1 MNPRITH
8 IICLTLILAIFA
20 AAAWF
25 YPQLPE
31 MVPSHWNAQGEV
43 DGYMAKPWGVF
54 LMPLVT
60 LGIYLMFFA
69 LPLIS
74 PHGFRMEK
82 FTTVV
87 RVFQTVMVVF
97 MSLVTVTTLLAA
109 RGDAV
114 PISNITLAAVGM
126 LFLILGNYMGK
137 VRKNFFIGIRTP
149 WTLASDE
156 VWARTHR
163 LGGWTFSIAG
173 LLMMVASFTG
183 SNFEILIWI
192 SIGAAMTP
200 VVYSFILYRKL
211 EGLGPDSEDT

>member
-1 MNPRITH
+1 MNNRITH
-8 IICLTLILAIFA
+8 IICLGLILAIFVV
-20 AAAWF
+20 AAWL

-31 MVPSHWNAQGEV
+31 SVPSHWNAQGEI
-43 DGYMAKPWGVF
+43 DGYMSKPWGVF
-54 LMPLVT
+54 LMPLIT
-60 LGIYLMFFA
+60 LAIYLMFFA

-82 FTTVV
+82 FTSVV
-87 RVFQTVMVVF
+87 RVFQTVMVLF
-97 MSLVTVTTLLAA
+97 MSLVTVTALLAA

-114 PISNITLAAVGM
+114 PVSNITLGAVGM
-126 LFLILGNYMGK
+126 LLVVLGNYMGK

-173 LLMMVASFTG
+173 LLMMITSFTG
-183 SNFEILIWI
+183 ANVEILVWI
-192 SIGAAMTP
+192 CAGAALIP
-200 VVYSFILYRKL
+200 VLYSFILYRKL
-211 EGLGPDSEDT
+211 EGLGPDTEDS

>member
-1 MNPRITH
+1 MNKRLTH
-8 IICLTLILAIFA
+8 FICLGLILAGFVV
-20 AAAWF
+20 AAWL

-31 MVPSHWNAQGEV
+31 SVPSHWNARGEV
-43 DGYMAKPWGVF
+43 DGYMSKPWGVF
-54 LMPLVT
+54 LMPVIT
-60 LGIYLMFFA
+60 LAIYLMFFA

-82 FTTVV
+82 FTSVV
-87 RVFQTVMVVF
+87 RVFQTVMVLF

-114 PISNITLAAVGM
+114 PVSNITLGAVGM
-126 LFLILGNYMGK
+126 LFVVLGNYMGK

-173 LLMMVASFTG
+173 LLIMAISFTG
-183 SNFEILIWI
+183 ASAESMIWI
-192 SIGAAMTP
+192 TAGAALVP
-200 VVYSFILYRKL
+200 VLYSFILYRKL
-211 EGLGPDSEDT
+211 EGLGPDAEDS

>member
-1 MNPRITH
+1 MNNRITH
-8 IICLTLILAIFA
+8 IICLGLILAIFV
-20 AAAWF
+20 AAAWL

-31 MVPSHWNAQGEV
+31 SVPSHWNAQGEI

-54 LMPLVT
+54 LMPLIT
-60 LGIYLMFFA
+60 LAIYLMFFA

-82 FTTVV
+82 FTNVV
-87 RVFQTVMVVF
+87 RVFQTVMVLF
-97 MSLVTVTTLLAA
+97 MSLVTVTALLAA

-114 PISNITLAAVGM
+114 PVSNITLGAVGM
-126 LFLILGNYMGK
+126 LLVVLGNYMGK

-173 LLMMVASFTG
+173 LLMMITSFTG
-183 SNFEILIWI
+183 ANVEILVWI
-192 SIGAAMTP
+192 CAGAALIP
-200 VVYSFILYRKL
+200 VLYSFILYRKL
-211 EGLGPDSEDT
+211 EGLGPDTEDS